1 MFKKISRKSILIQ
14 TFEESAEEVADPQMK
29 TRLHGILVVMKKF
42 DVYFGAALALLILS
56 QTDNL
61 SKSLQSSTLSAAEG
75 YSFAMITVAT
85 LENYKSDKE
94 FDKFF
99 RIFAR

>member
-1 MFKKISRKSILIQ
+1 
-14 TFEESAEEVADPQMK
+14 MK
-29 TRLHGILVVMKKF
+29 TRLIGILAVMKKF
-42 DVYFGAALALLILS
+42 DAYYGLALAHLILA

-61 SKSLQSSTLSAAEG
+61 SKSLQNSTLSAAEG
-75 YSFAMITVAT
+75 YSLAMITVAT

-99 RIFAR
+99 FNSGGCKVC